1 MSRRKEFYSLSYL
14 LAETKKVLENY
25 QSLEKTALGIKEKTL
40 KSNDNLTRESY
51 DRYFDISEMKFQEI
65 NLAHIKCDE
74 INAVI
79 NEIRSSLDSMKEAF
93 ETVNK
98 FMNEKSISSL
108 KNITGNIV
116 KRDYDLDG
124 NEYVQ
129 EILNNNETIAQNESV
144 SSGKGGKKMKKNR
157 TKKAFHKKNKSYKS
171 QQTNKNT
178 KRTNK

>member
-25 QSLEKTALGIKEKTL
+25 QSLEKTALGLKEKTL
-40 KSNDNLTRESY
+40 KSNDNLTREAY

-65 NLAHIKCDE
+65 KLAYIKCDE

-79 NEIRSSLDSMKEAF
+79 NEIRSSLDSMKETF
-93 ETVNK
+93 EDVRK
-98 FMNEKSISSL
+98 HLNEKSISSL

-116 KRDYDLDG
+116 KRDYDVEG

-129 EILNNNETIAQNESV
+129 EILNNNETIAQNEKKEKNR
-144 SSGKGGKKMKKNR
+144 KGGRTTTTR
-157 TKKAFHKKNKSYKS
+157 TKKGLFKK
-171 QQTNKNT
+171 T
-178 KRTNK
+178 KKTKKAKRHHSSLK

>member
-25 QSLEKTALGIKEKTL
+25 QSLEKTALGVKEKTL

-65 NLAHIKCDE
+65 KLAHIKCDE

-79 NEIRSSLDSMKEAF
+79 NEIRNSLDSMKEAF

-116 KRDYDLDG
+116 KRDYDVEG

-129 EILNNNETIAQNESV
+129 EILNNNETIAQNEKIPD
-144 SSGKGGKKMKKNR
+144 GKGGKKMKKNKKTKR
-157 TKKAFHKKNKSYKS
+157 LLVKKNNTKKSKKSK
-171 QQTNKNT
+171 Q
-178 KRTNK
+178 

>member
-25 QSLEKTALGIKEKTL
+25 QSLEKTALGIKEKNL

-65 NLAHIKCDE
+65 KLAHIKCDE

-93 ETVNK
+93 GTVNK

-116 KRDYDLDG
+116 KRDYDVSTDD
-124 NEYVQ
+124 YVQ
-129 EILNNNETIAQNESV
+129 EILNNNETIAQNEKIP
-144 SSGKGGKKMKKNR
+144 SGKGGKKIKKH
-157 TKKAFHKKNKSYKS
+157 TSKKSFHKNNKSKKD
-171 QQTNKNT
+171 NK
-178 KRTNK
+178 

>member
-25 QSLEKTALGIKEKTL
+25 QSLEKTALGLKEKTF
-40 KSNDNLTRESY
+40 KSNENLTREAY
-51 DRYFDISEMKFQEI
+51 ERYFDISEMKFQEI
-65 NLAHIKCDE
+65 KLAHIKCDE

-98 FMNEKSISSL
+98 FMNEKSTSSL
-108 KNITGNIV
+108 KNITSNIV
-116 KRDYDLDG
+116 KRDYDVEG

-129 EILNNNETIAQNESV
+129 EILNNNATIAQNEKTPD
-144 SSGKGGKKMKKNR
+144 KGGKKMKKNKKTKR
-157 TKKAFHKKNKSYKS
+157 LLVKKNNTKKSKKSK
-171 QQTNKNT
+171 Q
-178 KRTNK
+178 